1 MGGDVVG
8 HIVVISIDP
17 GPNLDSIA
25 HRFKM
30 DSVNMA
36 MLLHDF
42 PIIWVTM

>member
-1 MGGDVVG
+1 MDVLR
-8 HIVVISIDP
+8 IDP

-25 HRFKM
+25 HRLKM

-36 MLLHDF
+36 MLLHAF